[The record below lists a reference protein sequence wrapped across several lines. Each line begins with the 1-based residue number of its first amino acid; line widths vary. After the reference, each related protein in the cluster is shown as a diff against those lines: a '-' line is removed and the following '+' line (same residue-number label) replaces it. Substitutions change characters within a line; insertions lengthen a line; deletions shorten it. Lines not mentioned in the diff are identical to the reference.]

1 MVDRDDDRVRPIDVV
16 SVRPRDAGTERR
28 ASALPIGLIGVLVGL
43 ALGVLLGPRQSS
55 DGTSG
60 LPADPTTAPSATVNA
75 APPTTAAA
83 GPDETA
89 RSRELVIEELE
100 VELARAQDRLLEVGL
115 QVDPPAYAPVAGCDQ
130 SATFADE
137 TALLAQGRFVGPLA
151 FSGFEEVSPGA
162 GVYGRFAVVE
172 SSDAITL
179 VVPESERARYSLI
192 WDPATWQEDAAY
204 VVADGSPAVTLRAC
218 ELEPTTFVGGI
229 VAGTPYCAPLD
240 VYVGD
245 DPSPRR
251 VALALD
257 AVDCPDGPLAL
268 ATPARAP
275 APDMVGRPLRRARLE
290 IRLAGLSP
298 EVERGD
304 PMEPDSLVWA
314 QEPNDGATYPKGT
327 VVGLRT
333 CRPAGEVLTTYRG
346 RLNGTGVDLSR
357 GWMAPSHDEQL
368 ESWYFVSALV
378 IGSASDR
385 QVATWALPPW
395 ALPADA
401 LNTPSLSFPVNDVAR
416 GLGFGDSR
424 FRPESFGVSGYADI
438 DAAVASQQCVT
449 ASRR

>member
-1 MVDRDDDRVRPIDVV
+1 
-16 SVRPRDAGTERR
+16 
-28 ASALPIGLIGVLVGL
+28 
-43 ALGVLLGPRQSS
+43 
-55 DGTSG
+55 
-60 LPADPTTAPSATVNA
+60 
-75 APPTTAAA
+75 
-83 GPDETA
+83 
-89 RSRELVIEELE
+89 
-100 VELARAQDRLLEVGL
+100 
-115 QVDPPAYAPVAGCDQ
+115 
-130 SATFADE
+130 
-137 TALLAQGRFVGPLA
+137 
-151 FSGFEEVSPGA
+151 
-162 GVYGRFAVVE
+162 
-172 SSDAITL
+172 
-179 VVPESERARYSLI
+179 
-192 WDPATWQEDAAY
+192 
-204 VVADGSPAVTLRAC
+204 
-218 ELEPTTFVGGI
+218 
-229 VAGTPYCAPLD
+229 
-240 VYVGD
+240 
-245 DPSPRR
+245 
-251 VALALD
+251 
-257 AVDCPDGPLAL
+257 
-268 ATPARAP
+268 
-275 APDMVGRPLRRARLE
+275 MVGRPLRRARLE